1 MAKKLMTRDERERAR
16 NFSKGGDTKPKSS
29 FSKKKPA
36 EAPASRPTVQEAK
49 PKPKPKAKAKART
62 NKAAMK
68 SSPRPQP
75 NPNRGPSVN
84 SEAPKLPG
92 NAKSEAERKAKAN
105 QLRRNGPTGQ
115 DKRDAKRKAEPR
127 AAAIYDKL
135 YGKDKW
141 KAK

>member
-1 MAKKLMTRDERERAR
+1 MAKKPMTRDERERAR

-36 EAPASRPTVQEAK
+36 EAPASK
-49 PKPKPKAKAKART
+49 PATQVAKPKPKAKAKT
-62 NKAAMK
+62 NKVTMK

-92 NAKSEAERKAKAN
+92 NAKSEAESRAKRN
-105 QLRRNGPTGQ
+105 KLRRNG
-115 DKRDAKRKAEPR
+115 
-127 AAAIYDKL
+127 
-135 YGKDKW
+135 
-141 KAK
+141 